1 MGSLANTL
9 GRLAQ
14 TAAKTIDKLGTD
26 SFFVL
31 RETATPNN
39 RGATVK
45 SFAATTTN
53 PIPCFYAVVSRNPE
67 SLEEE
72 FGQQR
77 KPVVFRRFVCAAT
90 VDVKTKDR
98 LRLVARDTVPQIDME
113 ILRVEPLSGVLIAII
128 TAEAS
133 AS

>member
-9 GRLAQ
+9 ARLAKT
-14 TAAKTIDKLGTD
+14 TALLTDKLGTD

-31 RETATPNN
+31 RETATPNG
-39 RGATVK
+39 RGATIK
-45 SFAATTTN
+45 SFAQTT
-53 PIPCFYAVVSRNPE
+53 PQPVPCFYAVVSRNPE
-67 SLEEE
+67 AIEEE

-98 LRLVARDTVPQIDME
+98 LRLVARDSVPQIDME
-113 ILRVEPLSGVLIAII
+113 ILRVAPLSGVVLEII

-133 AS
+133 S